1 VLPPLWGVVLS
12 DPVLIYHQGS
22 GLIRKVDGTF
32 VALGWAGNGLGK
44 NNPSW
49 QHQKNEGPL
58 PRGIYEV
65 GPWEEEHAGLGPI
78 VASLKQIQGETY
90 GRSGFYFHGPAMDSA
105 KFGQESRGCIV
116 VPRAGRLKVKDL
128 APEGSLIEVVV

>member
-1 VLPPLWGVVLS
+1 M
-12 DPVLIYHQGS
+12 
-22 GLIRKVDGTF
+22 DGTF

-65 GPWEEEHAGLGPI
+65 GPWEDEHAGLGPF

-116 VPRAGRLKVKDL
+116 VPRAGRLKVKEL
-128 APEGSLIEVVV
+128 TPPGSLIEVVV